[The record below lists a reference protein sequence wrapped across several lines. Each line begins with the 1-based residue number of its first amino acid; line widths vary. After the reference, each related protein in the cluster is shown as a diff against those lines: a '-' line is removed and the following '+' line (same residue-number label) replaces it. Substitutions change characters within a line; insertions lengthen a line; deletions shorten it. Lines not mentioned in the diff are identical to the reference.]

1 MKKVFT
7 ILLCVFMIGTLM
19 AGCANGNTSGTSTSE
34 SAAAETA
41 SAETSAETSA
51 DTTAESADTSAAAS
65 GDVVVAK
72 LSHSLTETSS
82 YQAGAEY
89 FKKLVEEG
97 TDGRVE
103 IEIYPNN
110 QLGAERDSFEGLTI
124 GTIDIAFGT
133 SSVMAQTFS
142 ISTDVFGLPFLC
154 ENSDQLYALLDS
166 DVAKDIFSATKNMG
180 VEILTCYD
188 TGFRQLSNN
197 VRPVN
202 TLADVKGLKI
212 RCPQSEVY
220 TETLSLLGAA
230 PTALAWSELFSAL
243 QTGVVDGQETGVTIT
258 DTNGLGEVLKYF
270 AYTNYMDDPIAF
282 AVSDAFMN
290 KLSAEDQQVVR
301 DAAYQSAVYERQWLA
316 DNETTCAQD
325 LTDKWGIEFTHPSDL
340 DQWKAAVS
348 SIYDKYADQDTLKK
362 VQDFLAS
369 NNG

>member
-1 MKKVFT
+1 MT
-7 ILLCVFMIGTLM
+7 GILL
-19 AGCANGNTSGTSTSE
+19 AGCSNGGTSTSE
-34 SAAAETA
+34 S
-41 SAETSAETSA
+41 
-51 DTTAESADTSAAAS
+51 SAAAS
-65 GDVVVAK
+65 ESAATEGAASSTVSSDDVIIAK

-89 FKKLVEEG
+89 FKQLVEEG
-97 TDGRVE
+97 TEGRVQ

-154 ENSDQLYALLDS
+154 QNSDELYALLDS
-166 DVAKDIFSATKNMG
+166 DVAEEIFSATQSVG
-180 VEILTCYD
+180 VEVLTCYD

-202 TLADVKGLKI
+202 TLEDVKGLKI

-220 TETLSLLGAA
+220 TETLSLLGAS

-258 DTNGLGEVLKYF
+258 ETNGLGEVLKYY
-270 AYTNYMDDPIAF
+270 AYTNYMDDPIVF

-301 DAAYQSAVYERQWLA
+301 EAAYQSAVYERQWLA
-316 DNETTCAQD
+316 DNEAECAKILAD
-325 LTDKWGIEFTHPSDL
+325 EWGIEFTTPTDL
-340 DQWKAAVS
+340 DEWKAAVS
-348 SIYDKYADQDTLKK
+348 SIYEEYADQDTLKK

-369 NNG
+369 YSG